1 MKLSLLLEALRQ
13 RYCNMNYSE
22 FLERTGF
29 NEDQYSLEKFS
40 TFQEASRNLLEFDEK
55 TLEKILGGE

>member
-1 MKLSLLLEALRQ
+1 MNFALLLEALRK
-13 RYCNMNYSE
+13 RYCNMNYFE

-29 NEDQYSLEKFS
+29 NEDQYSLDKFT
-40 TFQEASRNLLEFDEK
+40 TFQEGSRNLLEFDDE